1 MHVASLSSLRGAI
14 TALTL
19 VGTLCVAQSAAA
31 QDAGADAGA
40 DAAIPAR
47 ACVASALGCQ
57 VAPIQFVK
65 REGLPV
71 EFDYDTSWIPAGS
84 PVQVRL
90 RAAFV
95 GHTEIRAGGSLAASW
110 PRAMSVAAPPGPAQS
125 ASIESDYGIVF
136 RSSVRLHLVI
146 GATTYDWEGNIPF
159 VPQVDFRSTARGNFD
174 PWGWA
179 RTSVRGSTMRQRIA
193 DVSLTDSLIPIPGI
207 SGGLSFAASA
217 SLETGYRSTR
227 ISFAPAPDA
236 ITESVERITL
246 PFEGGPFVEL
256 APRLEGLVDQSVTI
270 TVTPS
275 LYVSLL
281 GRRWDIPIVDVPV
294 PINTPARPWLF
305 DPQRVRFELPDIA
318 PLPSVIEFGDVFVGE
333 SATRSVTIDNRGGAT
348 LDVLRSTDIDSAPF
362 AWVEPR
368 IAVPVRAMRAVEM
381 RFAPSSEGAFETRVP
396 LVTSDPDTPTVYVT
410 ARGRGVA
417 RPVVMDSGVVDAS
430 DASAPDSARD
440 AARDAATSQFI
451 TGDGCACSTPAR
463 GRSRAP
469 LAALT
474 LAAAA
479 ALVARRRSRSDRT
492 LAATDR

>member
-1 MHVASLSSLRGAI
+1 MQKAWLASKRGALVALALMGSMSVAR
-14 TALTL
+14 TAL
-19 VGTLCVAQSAAA
+19 A
-31 QDAGADAGA
+31 QDAGSGDGGA
-40 DAAIPAR
+40 DAAVPAR
-47 ACVASALGCQ
+47 ACVAGALGCQ
-57 VAPIQFVK
+57 VAPIEFVK

-95 GHTEIRAGGSLAASW
+95 GHTQVRVGGSLAASW

-146 GATTYDWEGNIPF
+146 GATTYDWEGNVPF
-159 VPQVDFRSTARGNFD
+159 VPQVDFRSNARGNFD
-174 PWGWA
+174 PWGWS

-193 DVSLTDSLIPIPGI
+193 DISLTDSIIPIPGI
-207 SGGLSFAASA
+207 SGGLSFSASA
-217 SLETGYRSTR
+217 ALETGYRSTR

-246 PFEGGPFVEL
+246 PFEGGAFVEL
-256 APRLEGLVDQSVTI
+256 APRLEGLLDQSVTI

-333 SATRSVTIDNRGGAT
+333 SATRSVTVDNRGGAP
-348 LDVLRSTDIDSAPF
+348 LEVQRSTDIDSAPF

-381 RFAPSSEGAFETRVP
+381 RFAPAAEGPFETRVP
-396 LVTSDPDTPTVYVT
+396 LVTSDPDTPTVYIT

-417 RPVVMDSGVVDAS
+417 RPVVLDASAPDAS
-430 DASAPDSARD
+430 DASLRDSAPDATTD
-440 AARDAATSQFI
+440 AGRSWVI
-451 TGDGCACSTPAR
+451 SGDGCACSAPANTRAR
-463 GRSRAP
+463 GSSRWI
-469 LAALT
+469 ALSLT
-474 LAAAA
+474 AL
-479 ALVARRRSRSDRT
+479 ALVARRARRVASSSPR
-492 LAATDR
+492 